1 MVLEMTEGFVKN
13 EDCPSSF
20 DLLAY
25 QRGDLENTCIGEL
38 SQHLALCEFC
48 LAELEFYSHYPQL
61 DDSTE
66 IFDQS
71 AIPGP
76 LLQLAEAL
84 LKNSRYDATSLD
96 PLIEHIGALAFDK
109 A

>member
-1 MVLEMTEGFVKN
+1 MVLEMIDGFFKN
-13 EDCPSSF
+13 EDCPSSY

-25 QRGDLENTCIGEL
+25 QRGDLEKAYVVEL
-38 SQHLALCEFC
+38 GRHLTLCEFC
-48 LAELEFYSHYPQL
+48 MAELEFYSHYPQL
-61 DDSTE
+61 DESADTT
-66 IFDQS
+66 DLG
-71 AIPGP
+71 AIPPP

-84 LKNSRYDATSLD
+84 LRNGRHDSTTLD